1 MTPAYV
7 AMILSGLFFDHST
20 CNNTQAHEIIWLDI
34 LIFKKYYPLT
44 YLKYVPTRSNFSQNL
59 QSQAESLLSQREK
72 FLYSFSKYHIIFLL
86 LIQFLII
93 LFFHT
98 EQASGSGGGLFLN
111 QLYDCFPII
120 PPIIIEMP

>member
-1 MTPAYV
+1 MVGYSNIQK
-7 AMILSGLFFDHST
+7 IL
-20 CNNTQAHEIIWLDI
+20 
-34 LIFKKYYPLT
+34 YYPLA

-59 QSQAESLLSQREK
+59 PSQAESLLSQREK

-120 PPIIIEMP
+120 LPIIIEMP